1 MYKIM
6 TAGPTQVRENVRQAR
21 SLVST
26 NPDLDEAF
34 YDFYKET
41 CDILAQLMHSSGRA
55 YILGGEGILGLEAAC
70 ASLTEAGDRVLVL
83 DNGIFGKG
91 FKDFVTMYGESRF
104 SLPQTTADP

>member
-55 YILGGEGILGLEAAC
+55 YILGGEGILGREVQELC
-70 ASLTEAGDRVLVL
+70 KRVPYIAEHNL
-83 DNGIFGKG
+83 GGPG
-91 FKDFVTMYGESRF
+91 EGGYGVTIVKFRR
-104 SLPQTTADP
+104 

>member
-34 YDFYKET
+34 YDFYKGT
-41 CDILAQLMHSSGRA
+41 CDILAQLMHS
-55 YILGGEGILGLEAAC
+55 
-70 ASLTEAGDRVLVL
+70 
-83 DNGIFGKG
+83 
-91 FKDFVTMYGESRF
+91 
-104 SLPQTTADP
+104 

>member
-55 YILGGEGILGLEAAC
+55 YILGGEVTPNNRRMIESILAY
-70 ASLTEAGDRVLVL
+70 SLHWNIE
-83 DNGIFGKG
+83 
-91 FKDFVTMYGESRF
+91 
-104 SLPQTTADP
+104 